1 MLFKRLSKLQI
12 TKDFLGMSF
21 IGIFSRFLSA
31 FALIILIRYISIE
44 DFGKFSI
51 LKTTLNHS
59 VVFLLLVSD
68 RHSKILFRLE
78 KKVQISL
85 SNISRFPSPKI
96 ILFNCYHINNRN
108 HFFIKDFFSFIR

>member
-59 VVFLLLVSD
+59 VVFLLAGIGQTLVKFSLGWKK
-68 RHSKILFRLE
+68 RYKYHYQILVDSLLRRL
-78 KKVQISL
+78 
-85 SNISRFPSPKI
+85 
-96 ILFNCYHINNRN
+96 
-108 HFFIKDFFSFIR
+108 FFSIATDTNKRGKSYYCQRQ